1 MNTLCHSFFAKT
13 LLFMQLLI
21 KILNSMA
28 NSVDPDQT
36 SGEPDLGQHCL
47 HMSFSHKVCGSK
59 FLDFYHSL

>member
-1 MNTLCHSFFAKT
+1 
-13 LLFMQLLI
+13 MQLLI